1 MTQKKYFCYEI
12 FKNISIWSFNENIS
26 YNPCSFYKGYY
37 AHSKN
42 INLDAAWQN
51 PERKKII
58 DLINQDLPVPG
69 CESCYEQEQKG
80 LSSRRLASFD
90 IYENWHNDTQI
101 DLSGP
106 QGIDYSVGNLCN
118 LKCVICGPHN
128 STQWI
133 PDYQKLQPNANSEQF
148 KYKKNQQIEIE
159 SDSSL
164 SNVLTIHF
172 HGGGEPLMSAAHV
185 NLLKRIKKIKGLS
198 DIRVFYNTNGTVR
211 VDEDVLALWSECKLI
226 ELYFSIDDIGS
237 RFEYQRTGASFQS
250 VCENL
255 QWYHANMPHN
265 HLFKINCV
273 WGYLNLFYLDQLV
286 DWHKNN
292 FGTTRFGDPIPLLFQ
307 QATGVTNI
315 KHVSYQLKNTL
326 LNKFSQYP
334 ELYSLAEPLVVSD
347 KSHDYF
353 LDWIQ
358 KLDKIR
364 DQDFKEIAPDWAKL
378 LHEHTL

>member
-12 FKNISIWSFNENIS
+12 FKNIAVWSLNNKVG
-26 YNPCSFYKGYY
+26 YNPCSFYKGYF
-37 AHSKN
+37 AQSDQ
-42 INLDAAWQN
+42 IDLDAAWQN

-69 CESCYEQEQKG
+69 CESCYIQERKG

-106 QGIDYSVGNLCN
+106 QGIDYSIGNLCN

-133 PDYQKLQPNANSEQF
+133 PDYQKLHPNANIEQF

-164 SNVLTIHF
+164 TNVLTIHF
-172 HGGGEPLMSAAHV
+172 HGGGEPLMSDAHV
-185 NLLKRIKKIKGLS
+185 NLLKRIKTVKGLS
-198 DIRVFYNTNGTVR
+198 DVRVFYNTNGTVR
-211 VDEDVLALWSECKLI
+211 VDDDLLTLWSECKLV

-237 RFEYQRTGASFQS
+237 RFEYQRTGASFKALS
-250 VCENL
+250 ENL
-255 QWYHANMPHN
+255 QWFHDNMPHN

-273 WGYLNLFYLDQLV
+273 WGYLNLFYLDQLIE
-286 DWHKNN
+286 WHQKNFN
-292 FGTTRFGDPIPLLFQ
+292 TNRFGDLTPLIFQ
-307 QATGVTNI
+307 EAIGYTNI
-315 KHVSYQLKNTL
+315 THVSSHLKGIL
-326 LNKFSQYP
+326 LTKFSPYP
-334 ELYSLAEPLVVSD
+334 ELVGLVEPLTVSNQ
-347 KSHDYF
+347 KHNNF
-353 LDWIQ
+353 LDQIQ
-358 KLDKIR
+358 KLDSIR
-364 DQDFKEIAPDWAKL
+364 NQDFSKIAPEWDKL
-378 LHEHTL
+378 LHEYTL

>member
-12 FKNISIWSFNENIS
+12 FKNIAVWSLNSKIG
-26 YNPCSFYKGYY
+26 YNPCSFYRGYF
-37 AHSKN
+37 AQSDH
-42 INLDAAWQN
+42 IDLDAAWRS

-58 DLINQDLPVPG
+58 DLVNQDLPVPG

-80 LSSRRLASFD
+80 LESRRIASFD

-118 LKCVICGPHN
+118 LKCVICGPNN

-133 PDYQKLQPNANSEQF
+133 PDYQKLHPVTNIEQF

-185 NLLKRIKKIKGLS
+185 NLLKRIKKVKGLS
-198 DIRVFYNTNGTVR
+198 DVRIFYNTNGTVR
-211 VDEDVLALWSECKLI
+211 VDDDVLALWSECKLV
-226 ELYFSIDDIGS
+226 ELYFSLDDIGS

-250 VCENL
+250 VYENL
-255 QWYHANMPHN
+255 QWFYENMPHN

-292 FGTTRFGDPIPLLFQ
+292 FSTTRFGDPIPLLFQ
-307 QATGVTNI
+307 QAIGITNV

-334 ELYSLAEPLVVSD
+334 ALYSLIKPLAVSD
-347 KSHDYF
+347 KSHNSF

-358 KLDKIR
+358 KLDQIR
-364 DQDFKEIAPDWAKL
+364 NQDFKEIAPEWAKL